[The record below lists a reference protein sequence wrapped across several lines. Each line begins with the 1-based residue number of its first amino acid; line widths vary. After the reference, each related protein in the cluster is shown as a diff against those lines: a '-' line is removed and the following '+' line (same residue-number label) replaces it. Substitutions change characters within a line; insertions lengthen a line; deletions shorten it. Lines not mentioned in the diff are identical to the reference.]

1 MEKPCLTGI
10 NRIKGT
16 GNLLMKRLF
25 VLCFILAFGGT
36 ALAEDQSTSPYATA
50 GDFAKYAMKLR
61 EVALLKVEPQVFV
74 PTASRPA
81 PTRFPWKTSI
91 VTTVFWIGE
100 QAGGNNPV
108 PNYKSSWDL
117 NWTANYGGFDTP
129 DSSARRNYIP
139 VAFIPKL
146 NPFYCALPYND
157 VSHGQFKPEAPLVI
171 PWFKQAYTEPGKSV
185 CQHRW
190 IAIRK
195 GNRSCYAQWEDCG
208 PFRTD
213 HFQYVFQNE
222 RPKPNLNHGAGLD
235 VSPAVRDYLGL
246 APTDVTDWQFVD
258 VRDVP
263 PGPWR
268 SYGENNNFVIARRQ
282 LEKQLA
288 QQSSAPKK

>member
-1 MEKPCLTGI
+1 MI
-10 NRIKGT
+10 R
-16 GNLLMKRLF
+16 
-25 VLCFILAFGGT
+25 
-36 ALAEDQSTSPYATA
+36 AEEQSTSPYATA
-50 GDFAKYAMKLR
+50 ADFAKYAMKLR
-61 EVALLKVEPQVFV
+61 EQALLKVEPQVFV
-74 PTASRPA
+74 PTSSRPA
-81 PTRFPWKTSI
+81 TTRFAWKTSI
-91 VTTVFWIGE
+91 VTTVFWVGE

-108 PNYKSSWDL
+108 PNFKSSWDA
-117 NWTANYGGFDTP
+117 NWTSNYGGFDNP
-129 DSSARRNYIP
+129 DSSVRRNYIP
-139 VAFIPKL
+139 VAFVPRQ

-157 VSHGQFKPEAPLVI
+157 VTHGQFKPEAPLVI
-171 PWFKQAYTEPGKSV
+171 PWFKQAYTEPGHSV

-195 GNRSCYAQWEDCG
+195 GNRTCYAQWEDCG

-235 VSPAVRDYLGL
+235 VSPAIRDYLGL
-246 APTDVTDWQFVD
+246 APTDVTDWQFVE

-282 LEKQLA
+282 LEQQLA
-288 QQSSAPKK
+288 QQRPAASKK